1 MKKNEGIEK
10 VLEQIRNVLIVI
22 AVIMLINVIVIAIGN
37 NYKNTSTYS
46 GNSDSGSKDSGST
59 EGQEQQLPEYDVTAF
74 TEVTVDEMFNKVS
87 TSGYQVVYIGRS
99 GCGYCRL
106 FLDALKQAQT
116 NFNYKT
122 LYIDLDKVT
131 TDGATKMRAISDE
144 VSKNFGSTPMVIVYK
159 DGKYQDMWLGYD
171 EYSAFEKYLLN
182 LGMTK

>member
-1 MKKNEGIEK
+1 MKKNEEIGKI
-10 VLEQIRNVLIVI
+10 LEQIRNILIIIAIILLINVVVI
-22 AVIMLINVIVIAIGN
+22 AVGN
-37 NYKNTSTYS
+37 GSKTSNTYS
-46 GNSDSGSKDSGST
+46 TGSSTSESSD
-59 EGQEQQLPEYDVTAF
+59 EQLPEYDVTSF
-74 TEVTVDEMFNKVS
+74 TEVTVDEMFNKVN

-131 TDGATKMRAISDE
+131 TEGSTKMKAISDK
-144 VSKNFGSTPMVIVYK
+144 VSQSFGSTPMVIVYK
-159 DGKYQDMWLGYD
+159 DGVYKDMWLGYD
-171 EYSAFEKYLLN
+171 EYSAFETYLLG

>member
-1 MKKNEGIEK
+1 MKKNEEIEK
-10 VLEQIRNVLIVI
+10 KLEQIRNILIII
-22 AVIMLINVIVIAIGN
+22 AVILFVNVIVLAIGN
-37 NYKNTSTYS
+37 SNNTSSNTS
-46 GNSDSGSKDSGST
+46 NDTSNSTNNDDSS
-59 EGQEQQLPEYDVTAF
+59 ELPEYDVTQF
-74 TEVTVDEMFNKVS
+74 TEITVDEMFNKVA

-131 TDGATKMRAISDE
+131 TEGATKMKAISDK
-144 VSKNFGSTPMVIVYK
+144 VNQNFGSTPMILIYK
-159 DGKYQDMWLGYD
+159 DGEYKDMWLGYD
-171 EYSAFEKYLLN
+171 EYSAFETYLLG

>member
-1 MKKNEGIEK
+1 MKKNEEIEK
-10 VLEQIRNVLIVI
+10 ILEQIRNILIVI
-22 AVIMLINVIVIAIGN
+22 AVILLINVIVTSIGN
-37 NYKNTSTYS
+37 GSKNNTASTNPS
-46 GNSDSGSKDSGST
+46 SDSSSNN
-59 EGQEQQLPEYDVTAF
+59 EQLPEYDVTSF
-74 TEVTVDEMFNKVS
+74 TEVTVDEMFSKVA

-131 TDGATKMRAISDE
+131 TEGSTKMKAISDK
-144 VSKNFGSTPMVIVYK
+144 VSQSFGSTPMVIVYK
-159 DGKYQDMWLGYD
+159 DGQYKDMWLGYD
-171 EYSAFEKYLLN
+171 EYSSFETYLLG

>member
-1 MKKNEGIEK
+1 MKKNEEIEK
-10 VLEQIRNVLIVI
+10 ILEQIRNILIVI
-22 AVIMLINVIVIAIGN
+22 AVILLINVIVTSIGN
-37 NYKNTSTYS
+37 GSKNNTTSTNPS
-46 GNSDSGSKDSGST
+46 SDSSSNN
-59 EGQEQQLPEYDVTAF
+59 EQLPEYDVTSF
-74 TEVTVDEMFNKVS
+74 TEVTVDEMFSKVA

-131 TDGATKMRAISDE
+131 TEGTTKMKAISDK
-144 VSKNFGSTPMVIVYK
+144 VSQSFGSTPMVIVYK
-159 DGKYQDMWLGYD
+159 DGQYKDMWLGYD
-171 EYSAFEKYLLN
+171 EYSSFETYLLG

>member
-1 MKKNEGIEK
+1 MKKNEEIEK
-10 VLEQIRNVLIVI
+10 ILEQIRNILIVI
-22 AVIMLINVIVIAIGN
+22 AVILLINVIVTSIGN
-37 NYKNTSTYS
+37 GSKNNTTSTNPS
-46 GNSDSGSKDSGST
+46 SDSSSNN
-59 EGQEQQLPEYDVTAF
+59 EQLPEYDVTSF
-74 TEVTVDEMFNKVS
+74 TEVTVDEMFSKVA

-131 TDGATKMRAISDE
+131 TEGSTKMKAISDK
-144 VSKNFGSTPMVIVYK
+144 VSQSFGSTPMVIVYK
-159 DGKYQDMWLGYD
+159 DGEYKDMWLGYA
-171 EYSAFEKYLLN
+171 EYSSFETYLLG

>member
-1 MKKNEGIEK
+1 MKKNEEIEK
-10 VLEQIRNVLIVI
+10 ILEQIRNILIVI
-22 AVIMLINVIVIAIGN
+22 AVILLINVIVTSIGN
-37 NYKNTSTYS
+37 GSKNNTTSTNPS
-46 GNSDSGSKDSGST
+46 SDSSSNN
-59 EGQEQQLPEYDVTAF
+59 EQLPEYDVTSF
-74 TEVTVDEMFNKVS
+74 TEVTVDEMFSKVA

-131 TDGATKMRAISDE
+131 TEGSTKMKAISDK
-144 VSKNFGSTPMVIVYK
+144 VSQSFGSTPMVIVYK
-159 DGKYQDMWLGYD
+159 DGQYKDMWLGYD
-171 EYSAFEKYLLN
+171 EYSSFETYLLG

>member
-1 MKKNEGIEK
+1 MKKNEEIEK
-10 VLEQIRNVLIVI
+10 ILEQIRNILIVI
-22 AVIMLINVIVIAIGN
+22 AVILLINVIVTSIGN
-37 NYKNTSTYS
+37 GSKNNTTSTNHS
-46 GNSDSGSKDSGST
+46 SDSSSNN
-59 EGQEQQLPEYDVTAF
+59 EQLPEYDVTSF
-74 TEVTVDEMFNKVS
+74 TEVTVDEMFSKVA

-131 TDGATKMRAISDE
+131 TEGSTKMKAISDK
-144 VSKNFGSTPMVIVYK
+144 VSQSFGSTPMVIVYK
-159 DGKYQDMWLGYD
+159 DGQYKDMWLGYD
-171 EYSAFEKYLLN
+171 EYSSFETYLLG

>member
-1 MKKNEGIEK
+1 MKKNEEIEK
-10 VLEQIRNVLIVI
+10 ILEQIRNILIVI
-22 AVIMLINVIVIAIGN
+22 AVILLINVIVTSIGN
-37 NYKNTSTYS
+37 GSKNNNTSTNS
-46 GNSDSGSKDSGST
+46 SSDSSSDSSSNN
-59 EGQEQQLPEYDVTAF
+59 EQLPEYDVTSF
-74 TEVTVDEMFNKVS
+74 TEVTVDEMFSKVA

-131 TDGATKMRAISDE
+131 TEGATKMKTISDS
-144 VSKNFGSTPMVIVYK
+144 VSQSFGSTPMVIVYK
-159 DGKYQDMWLGYD
+159 DGEYKDMWLGYD
-171 EYSAFEKYLLN
+171 EYSSFETYLLG